1 MRKRRWFRFV
11 KVEMISIEQ
20 SIIKLARNLIYSNG
34 NISWSLNYT
43 FSAGSNRLWAKKFQ
57 NISNI
62 FSEIDGQI

>member
-1 MRKRRWFRFV
+1 MRKRRWFRFI

-20 SIIKLARNLIYSNG
+20 LIIKLARNLIYSNG
-34 NISWSLNYT
+34 NISWSQNYT
-43 FSAGSNRLWAKKFQ
+43 FSAGSNRLWAKKFK